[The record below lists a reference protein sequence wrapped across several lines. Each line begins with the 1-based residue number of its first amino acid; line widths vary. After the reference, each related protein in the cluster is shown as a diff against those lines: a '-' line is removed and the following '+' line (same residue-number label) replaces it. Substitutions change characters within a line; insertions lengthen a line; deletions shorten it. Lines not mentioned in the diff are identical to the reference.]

1 MKITDAIIGNVNQGS
16 KLSVQD
22 IERLVNDTIQN
33 PETLDYV
40 DGATTLSY
48 LKSNKVIFLDSL
60 NDERLSIL
68 ENTENSQSLFILP
81 KGNYKNINVAYIQ
94 TNEPRIIF
102 AKIISAIFDYF
113 ESYYDGYYSQDELSY
128 AFPETKIFPGCQ
140 IHRTAKIGKGSILM
154 PNVFIGPHCVIG
166 DRALVSPNTTI
177 GQAGFGVIAQ
187 DNLEHIH
194 IPHVGGVWIG
204 DNVEIGALNSVAS
217 GTIHPTIIESHVKM
231 DSAVHIA
238 HNCYISKGA
247 LITAHVEISGS
258 THVGKGV
265 WIGPNTSIINGVKIG
280 DGAFIGIGT
289 NVTKSIPENVR
300 AIGNPVKILKN

>member
-140 IHRTAKIGKGSILM
+140 IH
-154 PNVFIGPHCVIG
+154 
-166 DRALVSPNTTI
+166 NTTI

-194 IPHVGGVWIG
+194 LPHVGGVWIG